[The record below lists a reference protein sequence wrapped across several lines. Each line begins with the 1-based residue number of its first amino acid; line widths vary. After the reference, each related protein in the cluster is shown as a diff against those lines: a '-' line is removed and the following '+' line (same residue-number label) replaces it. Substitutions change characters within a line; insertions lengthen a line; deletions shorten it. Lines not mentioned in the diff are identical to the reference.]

1 MARDTW
7 VRSRAGRVCVCGPAR
22 SRAKFLGELYWF
34 WCIFAL
40 FFGFLAPGA
49 RRPNNPFFATS
60 SHFAQQQERCV
71 SSKVALLLVSLF
83 SATPLLIGFFSS
95 SSWRIASSLPH
106 HHTFG
111 WLLDHAFAF
120 PLLLFPA
127 LFLVLFT
134 SRRNSLHPEI
144 NQRGTICAGLLYPGQ
159 SGP

>member
-34 WCIFAL
+34 WCIFDL

-49 RRPNNPFFATS
+49 RLPNNPLFATS

-95 SSWRIASSLPH
+95 SSWRIVVCLINIRVASRSRLRLSPSSFSC
-106 HHTFG
+106 TFPCSIHQEAEFSAPRNQPARCYLR
-111 WLLDHAFAF
+111 WFA
-120 PLLLFPA
+120 
-127 LFLVLFT
+127 V
-134 SRRNSLHPEI
+134 
-144 NQRGTICAGLLYPGQ
+144 
-159 SGP
+159 SGPERPMNE